1 MNKIFMTLALGLAS
15 TTAFADERGQ
25 ILFKGHINGGGTCP
39 IEIVIPGSGAI
50 GAVELGNYA
59 VKYFDTNTVTPDIP
73 FALRVDADVGTCN
86 IPSPYKTQVTFNS
99 HHGDAGPGN
108 AYYAIRSGGGLA
120 QGLALTIKDD
130 TFTNIAPRTPSK
142 DYDIASTGVTDL
154 KFYAS
159 YLKTGT
165 VTDGDANADVNF
177 SITLP

>member
-1 MNKIFMTLALGLAS
+1 M
-15 TTAFADERGQ
+15 
-25 ILFKGHINGGGTCP
+25 
-39 IEIVIPGSGAI
+39 
-50 GAVELGNYA
+50 
-59 VKYFDTNTVTPDIP
+59 
-73 FALRVDADVGTCN
+73 
-86 IPSPYKTQVTFNS
+86 
-99 HHGDAGPGN
+99 
-108 AYYAIRSGGGLA
+108 
-120 QGLALTIKDD
+120 TIKDD